1 MAAMSAI
8 EQPAAMSGSTTV
20 TRWPSRCGQPGR
32 LIGQDVGRFGHEV
45 DAAKGDRP
53 AVAAFG
59 RHLAEL
65 VTVAPQVGHG
75 DHFVL
80 LVVMAQDQQ
89 PRAQIGAHRVDPRCS
104 VSLSSD
110 L

>member
-1 MAAMSAI
+1 
-8 EQPAAMSGSTTV
+8 MSGSTTV
-20 TRWPSRCGQPGR
+20 TRWPPRAASFVG
-32 LIGQDVGRFGHEV
+32 LVGQDVGRFGHEV
-45 DAAKGDRP
+45 HAAKDDRP

-80 LVVMAQDQQ
+80 LIMVAQDQQ
-89 PRAQIGAHRVDPRCS
+89 
-104 VSLSSD
+104 L
-110 L
+110 